1 MMAINNELNDQMFL
15 LEVAILPQASVPKH
29 QKLIQRRGK
38 FFLKVSSERMSEE
51 IRSIHRLGAKILSI
65 TPTATLSGKPQALAW
80 WLEVYTEFPR
90 CLYYFGPFDSA
101 AEAESNQADYLEDLR
116 QEGAENI
123 LAQIKQCQPLTLTQE
138 W

>member
-1 MMAINNELNDQMFL
+1 MAINNELNDQMFL
-15 LEVAILPQASVPKH
+15 LEVAIVPQSSVPKQ

-38 FFLKVSSERMSEE
+38 FFLKVSSEKMSEE

-65 TPTATLSGKPQALAW
+65 TPTATLSGKPQGLAW
-80 WLEVYTEFPR
+80 WIEVYTDFPR

-101 AEAESNQADYLEDLR
+101 AEAESCQADYLEDLQ
-116 QEGAENI
+116 QEGAEDI
-123 LAQIKQCQPLTLTQE
+123 LPQIKQCQPLNLTQE

>member
-1 MMAINNELNDQMFL
+1 MAINNELNDQMFL
-15 LEVAILPQASVPKH
+15 LEVAIVPQASVPKQ

-51 IRSIHRLGAKILSI
+51 IRSIHCLGAKILSI
-65 TPTATLSGKPQALAW
+65 TPTATLSGKPQGLAW
-80 WLEVYTEFPR
+80 WIEVYTDFPR

-101 AEAESNQADYLEDLR
+101 AEAESNQADYLEDLH
-116 QEGAENI
+116 QEGAEGI
-123 LAQIKQCQPLTLTQE
+123 LAQIKQCRPLNLTQE

>member
-1 MMAINNELNDQMFL
+1 MAINNELNDQMFL
-15 LEVAILPQASVPKH
+15 LEVAIVPQASVPKQ

-38 FFLKVSSERMSEE
+38 FFLKVSSEKMSEE

-65 TPTATLSGKPQALAW
+65 TPTATLSGKPQGLAW
-80 WLEVYTEFPR
+80 WIEVYTDFPR

-101 AEAESNQADYLEDLR
+101 AEAESNQADYLEDLH
-116 QEGAENI
+116 QEGAEGI
-123 LAQIKQCQPLTLTQE
+123 LAQIKQCRPLNLTQE

>member
-1 MMAINNELNDQMFL
+1 MAINNELNNQMFL
-15 LEVAILPQASVPKH
+15 LEVAIVPQTSVPKH

-51 IRSIHRLGAKILSI
+51 IRFLHRLGGKILSI
-65 TPTATLSGKPQALAW
+65 TPTTILSGKPQAFAW
-80 WLEVYTEFPR
+80 WIEIYTDFPR

-101 AEAESNQADYLEDLR
+101 TEAESHQADYLEDLH
-116 QEGAENI
+116 QEGAEGI
-123 LAQIKQCQPLTLTQE
+123 LPQIKQCQPLNLTQE

>member
-1 MMAINNELNDQMFL
+1 MAINNELNDQMFL
-15 LEVAILPQASVPKH
+15 LEVAIVPQASVPKY
-29 QKLIQRRGK
+29 QKLVQRRGK

-51 IRSIHRLGAKILSI
+51 IRLLHRLGGKILSI
-65 TPTATLSGKPQALAW
+65 TPTTTLSGKPQVLAW
-80 WLEVYTEFPR
+80 WIEVYTDYPR

-101 AEAESNQADYLEDLR
+101 TEAEFHQADYLEDLR
-116 QEGAENI
+116 QEGAENV

>member
-1 MMAINNELNDQMFL
+1 MAINNELNNQMFL
-15 LEVAILPQASVPKH
+15 LEVAIVPQASVPKH

-38 FFLKVSSERMSEE
+38 FFLKVSPERMNQE
-51 IRSIHRLGAKILSI
+51 IRSIHRLGGKILSI
-65 TPTATLSGKPQALAW
+65 TPTSNLNGKPQALAW

-101 AEAESNQADYLEDLR
+101 AEAESCQADYLEDLHE
-116 QEGAENI
+116 EGAEGI
-123 LAQIKQCQPLTLTQE
+123 LAQIKQCRPLNLTQE

>member
-1 MMAINNELNDQMFL
+1 MATNNELNDQMFL
-15 LEVAILPQASVPKH
+15 LEVAIVPQTSVSKH

-51 IRSIHRLGAKILSI
+51 IRSIYSLGAKILSI
-65 TPTATLSGKPQALAW
+65 TPTSTLSGKPQPLAW
-80 WLEVYTEFPR
+80 WIEVYTDFPR

-101 AEAESNQADYLEDLR
+101 AEAESCQADYLEDLR
-116 QEGAENI
+116 HEGAENI
-123 LAQIKQCQPLTLTQE
+123 LAQIKYCQPLTLTQE